1 MTENTQEVVLEDKI
15 APITPEHDCPYENSK
30 QEFLNRLIGGN
41 GLASYRLHGLE
52 RELESIH
59 SDGVC
64 PPTHIDRGPTRVWA
78 DWVQGLH
85 R

>member
-1 MTENTQEVVLEDKI
+1 MTENTQEVVEERFEATTL
-15 APITPEHDCPYENSK
+15 EHDCPYENSK
-30 QEFLNRLIGGN
+30 QDFLKRLVGGN

-52 RELESIH
+52 RELEDIH

-78 DWVQGLH
+78 DWVQSL
-85 R
+85 RV